1 MCLFGEARGEG
12 NEGVRGVANAIR
24 NRALHPG
31 NRSGRRYGH
40 GIRGVILRP
49 GAFDCMKCTDVNYQ
63 KLLEPLRFERP
74 EVWNK
79 CLVTAQSTLA
89 GAIADNTIGATHYY
103 DDSLRV
109 PPWWARL
116 AVIEAGKMTPTVQIG
131 RLLFF
136 RET

>member
-12 NEGVRGVANAIR
+12 PEGMKGVANAVR

-31 NRSGRRYGH
+31 NRTGRRYGD
-40 GIRGVILRP
+40 GIKGVVLRP
-49 GAFDCMKCTDVNYQ
+49 GAFDCVKCSDVNYR
-63 KLLEPLRFERP
+63 KLLQPLKYERP
-74 EVWNK
+74 EIWQQ
-79 CLVTAQSTLA
+79 CLAVATAMVA
-89 GAIADNTIGATHYY
+89 GVLADNTQGATHYY
-103 DDSLRV
+103 DDSLSV

-116 AVIEAGKMTPTVQIG
+116 SVIDAGKMTPTVQIG